1 MCVGISLL
9 AGSIWTVFYEYS
21 TIGTNI
27 LAVAIFAPLFSNLY
41 TVANHTL
48 QSMNKFKMV
57 YISSISG
64 ILVNAIL
71 DVPFMLLFDYLGIP
85 AYFGASVATILGFA
99 STVVIATVYLKKE
112 YHFKFDD
119 TKKTLSKI
127 IVPLITM
134 IVVVIL
140 MKLFIPID
148 YNSRLACIIYIAVI
162 ASVGALVYFI
172 VSHKMG
178 LIDEILGDNYMQ
190 KLKNKLFKIKK
201 RSN

>member
-1 MCVGISLL
+1 
-9 AGSIWTVFYEYS
+9 
-21 TIGTNI
+21 
-27 LAVAIFAPLFSNLY
+27 
-41 TVANHTL
+41 
-48 QSMNKFKMV
+48 
-57 YISSISG
+57 
-64 ILVNAIL
+64 
-71 DVPFMLLFDYLGIP
+71 
-85 AYFGASVATILGFA
+85 
-99 STVVIATVYLKKE
+99 
-112 YHFKFDD
+112 
-119 TKKTLSKI
+119 
-127 IVPLITM
+127 M